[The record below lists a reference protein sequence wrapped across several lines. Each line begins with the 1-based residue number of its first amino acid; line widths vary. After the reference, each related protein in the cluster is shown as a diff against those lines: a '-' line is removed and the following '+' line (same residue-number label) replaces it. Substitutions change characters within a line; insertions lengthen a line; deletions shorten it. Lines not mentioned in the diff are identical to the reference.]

1 MLCWSK
7 ALSLVIRSHMTWV
20 LQQIIVHYFSVAKL
34 RYAKICLLHRVQRIA
49 FLFSRFTYHT
59 CEQMD
64 MVFIIN
70 FRRSGIIFVTMQCNR
85 IKRFFSCRQV
95 RTNWSL
101 EEERVE
107 TFLNSHSLSHTISL
121 SLSYTFTLLYI
132 LSLIHTHSLSYTCSL
147 SRTHNLSLPLIVSL
161 SYTFTLLH
169 ILSLSL
175 TYFLTLEQPYSLVVG
190 R

>member
-101 EEERVE
+101 EEESVE

-121 SLSYTFTLLYI
+121 SLSLIHIHSLIHTLSLSLS
-132 LSLIHTHSLSYTCSL
+132 LSLIHIHSL
-147 SRTHNLSLPLIVSL
+147 TH
-161 SYTFTLLH
+161 TLFLVNI
-169 ILSLSL
+169 ILS
-175 TYFLTLEQPYSLVVG
+175 
-190 R
+190 

>member
-121 SLSYTFTLLYI
+121 SLSLI
-132 LSLIHTHSLSYTCSL
+132 HIHSLIHTLS
-147 SRTHNLSLPLIVSL
+147 N

-169 ILSLSL
+169 MLSFSY
-175 TYFLTLEQPYSLVVG
+175 T
-190 R
+190 

>member
-64 MVFIIN
+64 MVFLIN

-121 SLSYTFTLLYI
+121 SLSLIHIHSLIHT
-132 LSLIHTHSLSYTCSL
+132 LSLSLSHTHSLSYSYSL
-147 SRTHNLSLPLIVSL
+147 SRKHNPLIVSL
-161 SYTFTLLH
+161 SYTH
-169 ILSLSL
+169 SLS
-175 TYFLTLEQPYSLVVG
+175 YIYSLS
-190 R
+190 

>member
-64 MVFIIN
+64 MVFLIN

-121 SLSYTFTLLYI
+121 SLSLI
-132 LSLIHTHSLSYTCSL
+132 HIHSLIHTLS
-147 SRTHNLSLPLIVSL
+147 N

-169 ILSLSL
+169 MLSFSY
-175 TYFLTLEQPYSLVVG
+175 T
-190 R
+190 

>member
-121 SLSYTFTLLYI
+121 SLSLIHIHSLIHTLS
-132 LSLIHTHSLSYTCSL
+132 LSLIHIHSL
-147 SRTHNLSLPLIVSL
+147 TH
-161 SYTFTLLH
+161 TLFLVNI
-169 ILSLSL
+169 ILS
-175 TYFLTLEQPYSLVVG
+175 
-190 R
+190 

>member
-132 LSLIHTHSLSYTCSL
+132 LSLSLSLSHTHSLSNSYSL
-147 SRTHNLSLPLIVSL
+147 SRKHNPLIVSL
-161 SYTFTLLH
+161 SYTH
-169 ILSLSL
+169 SLS
-175 TYFLTLEQPYSLVVG
+175 YIYSLS
-190 R
+190 